1 MQKHKILLE
10 MPRELWEIVRRLAMD
25 DNRSLNNWIVRELT
39 RIVEQTI
46 NKGREDNE
54 N

>member
-1 MQKHKILLE
+1 MEPKHKILLE
-10 MPRELWEIVRRLAMD
+10 MPRELWEAVRKLAMD

-39 RIVEQTI
+39 RTKQTI